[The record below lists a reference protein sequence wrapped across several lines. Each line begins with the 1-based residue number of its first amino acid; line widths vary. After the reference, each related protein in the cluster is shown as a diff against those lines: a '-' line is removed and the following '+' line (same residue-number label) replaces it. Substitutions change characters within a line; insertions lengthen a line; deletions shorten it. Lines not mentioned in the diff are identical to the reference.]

1 MKIGVF
7 ILNNFLR
14 GKIAVLSLILI
25 TVFLFL
31 TITSILNSNVIIDS
45 DMTMNEAL
53 QNTKAPPEVIDD
65 LVLLDVT
72 YYSFDNNI
80 HKGQIVV
87 HKDVEQDIREIF
99 NLILKMK
106 FPVNKVIPIVKYDW
120 SDDASMEDNN
130 TSAFCYRFIAGT
142 TRLSNHAFGKAIDIN
157 PFNNPVIHKDGS
169 TSPGKAKYNPKKP
182 GTFYKEH
189 PIVQEFLKRGWRWG
203 GDFNSYK
210 DNHHFDK

>member
-1 MKIGVF
+1 MKF
-7 ILNNFLR
+7 KTHKLNNSFKSKKAGLNLIFL
-14 GKIAVLSLILI
+14 S
-25 TVFLFL
+25 VFLFL
-31 TITSILNSNVIIDS
+31 TITSILKCNVIVDS
-45 DMTMNEAL
+45 DMTMDEAL
-53 QNTKAPPEVIDD
+53 QGTKAPQEVIND
-65 LVLLDVT
+65 LVLLDVS

-87 HKDVEQDIREIF
+87 HKQVEQDIREIF
-99 NLILKMK
+99 DIILKMK
-106 FPVNKVIPIVKYDW
+106 FPVNNVVPIVKYDW

-157 PFNNPVIHKDGS
+157 PFDNPVVHKDGS
-169 TSPGKAKYNPKKP
+169 TSPEKANYNPKKP

-189 PIVQEFLKRGWRWG
+189 PIVQEFLNRGWRWG